1 MGGKGQQKDAKH
13 LSGTQRGRTRDRR
26 GPARAGSLWLPHWP
40 SCRVMI
46 SRGIA
51 LQTRARQP
59 SRERVAA
66 QTEAWQPDTQDVG
79 SARSLRLLTRVL
91 GLRVCSVGLH
101 VASGPGCPTWA
112 SLTPQ
117 HLQLEFGTGA
127 K

>member
-1 MGGKGQQKDAKH
+1 MGEKGQQKDAKH
-13 LSGTQRGRTRDRR
+13 LSGTQRGRPGLE
-26 GPARAGSLWLPHWP
+26 GPGARSLWLPHWP

-59 SRERVAA
+59 GPEGVAA

-91 GLRVCSVGLH
+91 VLRVCSAGVH
-101 VASGPGCPTWA
+101 VAGGPGCPTWA

-127 K
+127 